1 MTFKLC
7 LDRIDAFGN
16 AISGG
21 FFFVGV
27 EAAEAQWTEQPTY
40 FSSLSFLMFC
50 RNVSERRPAEN
61 RSLCREAINQMKA
74 TSHSAALDMWW
85 IVVDELNHRAKRGK
99 AKEITHSLTH
109 SLILRHT
116 MIST

>member
-7 LDRIDAFGN
+7 RDRIDAFGN

-27 EAAEAQWTEQPTY
+27 GAAEAQWTEQPTY

-50 RNVSERRPAEN
+50 RNVSERWPAEN
-61 RSLCREAINQMKA
+61 DLYFVIKPSIR
-74 TSHSAALDMWW
+74 
-85 IVVDELNHRAKRGK
+85 
-99 AKEITHSLTH
+99 
-109 SLILRHT
+109 
-116 MIST
+116 